1 MRGANPPLARRSGL
15 QISKDHQKCASAPH
29 FRPKD
34 FSLQASVRANS
45 AERNEIPRAEKAREG
60 RGQIRMRWERPHPL
74 THRASRLLWGRS
86 RLSHA
91 QRVTHLAASQSRSFG
106 VVRQRPVHPVME
118 KVRTWIK
125 APQYNPRRQPSEVHD
140 EQGIE
145 GVLDRQCVDG
155 SVLSAKRFRCSR
167 TAADSAMFSS
177 ARKAPY
183 LWVDSD
189 ICCGIRYFRYSE
201 LCHGDDSS

>member
-60 RGQIRMRWERPHPL
+60 RGQIRMRRERPHPL

-91 QRVTHLAASQSRSFG
+91 QRVTHLAASPSRSFG
-106 VVRQRPVHPVME
+106 FVRQRPVHPVRE
-118 KVRTWIK
+118 KVRTRIK
-125 APQYNPRRQPSEVHD
+125 ARNTTQDGDLPRFMMSRASKASWTGMLNSVS
-140 EQGIE
+140 
-145 GVLDRQCVDG
+145 GV
-155 SVLSAKRFRCSR
+155 
-167 TAADSAMFSS
+167 
-177 ARKAPY
+177 Y
-183 LWVDSD
+183 LWEALPPS
-189 ICCGIRYFRYSE
+189 CGRRSRRDRS
-201 LCHGDDSS
+201 G